1 MSRNY
6 HSGKI
11 IGNDRIQ
18 VAVRR
23 VAIQAQTNLNWDS
36 RSKPNQIVN
45 DTIAHRYIE
54 SGEDGSAAFRPRSRR
69 KIVRDEMNRKE
80 LKSWT
85 AAAVA
90 LLWILVGAGIASGQ
104 SRPKVQEVIDKI
116 DQLYRADSSYALM
129 EMQIVNPNWE
139 RTLRL
144 KAWSEGTE
152 KTLIRILEPAK
163 ERGTGTL
170 RIGNEMWN
178 YLPKVDKT
186 IRIPPSMMMS
196 SWMGSD
202 FTNDDLVKE
211 FTFAEDYD
219 FQYAEVQNPE
229 AGRLYIECT
238 PKQGRPIVWNRV
250 VLGVDAG
257 SLLPVTEKYYD
268 ERDRL
273 MRTMS
278 FRDVKTFGDRTIP
291 SVMELVPEDGK
302 GKTII
307 RYLEAEFDIDIP
319 ADTFTTRSLRT
330 FRE

>member
-1 MSRNY
+1 M
-6 HSGKI
+6 
-11 IGNDRIQ
+11 
-18 VAVRR
+18 
-23 VAIQAQTNLNWDS
+23 
-36 RSKPNQIVN
+36 
-45 DTIAHRYIE
+45 
-54 SGEDGSAAFRPRSRR
+54 
-69 KIVRDEMNRKE
+69 
-80 LKSWT
+80 KSWT
-85 AAAVA
+85 AAAFAV
-90 LLWILVGAGIASGQ
+90 LCILVGTDTMFAQ
-104 SRPKVQEVIDKI
+104 TKPKVQDVIDNI
-116 DQLYRADSSYALM
+116 DQLYRAESSYALIEM
-129 EMQIVNPNWE
+129 EIVNPNWK

-152 KTLIRILEPAK
+152 NTLIRILEPAK

-219 FQYAEVQNPE
+219 FRYAEVPNPE
-229 AGRLYIECT
+229 AGHLYIECT

-250 VLGVDAG
+250 LLVVDAE

-268 ERDRL
+268 QKDQL

-278 FRDVKTFGDRTIP
+278 FSDVKTFDDRSIP
-291 SVMELVPEDGK
+291 SVMELVPHDGK

-307 RYLEAEFDIDIP
+307 RYLEAEFDKDIP
-319 ADTFTTRSLRT
+319 AGTFTTRNLRT
-330 FRE
+330 FRG

>member
-1 MSRNY
+1 M
-6 HSGKI
+6 
-11 IGNDRIQ
+11 
-18 VAVRR
+18 
-23 VAIQAQTNLNWDS
+23 
-36 RSKPNQIVN
+36 
-45 DTIAHRYIE
+45 
-54 SGEDGSAAFRPRSRR
+54 
-69 KIVRDEMNRKE
+69 
-80 LKSWT
+80 KSWT

-90 LLWILVGAGIASGQ
+90 FLCILISSGLAFGQ
-104 SRPKVQEVIDKI
+104 TKPKVQDVIDGI
-116 DQLYRADSSYALM
+116 DRLYRADSSYALM
-129 EMQIVNPNWE
+129 DMEIVNPNWE

-144 KAWSEGTE
+144 KAWSEGTD

-170 RIGNEMWN
+170 RIGTEMWN

-211 FTFAEDYD
+211 FTFAEDYN

-250 VLGVDAG
+250 LLVVDAE

-268 ERDRL
+268 QQDRL

-278 FRDVKTFGDRTIP
+278 FRDVKIFDDRTIP
-291 SVMELVPEDGK
+291 SVMELVSQDGK

-319 ADTFTTRSLRT
+319 AETFTTRSLRT
-330 FRE
+330 FRG

>member
-1 MSRNY
+1 
-6 HSGKI
+6 
-11 IGNDRIQ
+11 
-18 VAVRR
+18 
-23 VAIQAQTNLNWDS
+23 
-36 RSKPNQIVN
+36 
-45 DTIAHRYIE
+45 
-54 SGEDGSAAFRPRSRR
+54 
-69 KIVRDEMNRKE
+69 VRDEMNRKE

-90 LLWILVGAGIASGQ
+90 LLWILAGAGIASGQ

-238 PKQGRPIVWNRV
+238 PKQ
-250 VLGVDAG
+250 
-257 SLLPVTEKYYD
+257 YYD